1 MKLPAALRIENG
13 PIGSALSTWLDF
25 APAGLATRFLLLWF
39 VILWMVFNVL
49 SRASTGLDSA
59 IFAVYAEG
67 LHPAAGY
74 DFHPPLAPLIAAG
87 WFSAFPTTDWTCHLL
102 AMANAALGLYGV
114 DLIARHYL
122 DGDKR
127 IVVLMMLLLTP
138 FYQFYADH
146 FSWGMTQLSLWPIAT
161 YCFLRAFETRGIAWS
176 ARAGAAAALALLGD
190 YHAVVL
196 LAGFLAGVLVSP
208 GRSAYLRSAS
218 PYISAVTGLA
228 ILSPHIYWLYL
239 TQFAPLAKV
248 AAEITGAPL
257 GDVLAKD
264 AVYVAATLGYA
275 AVPLAVW
282 WLAVRP
288 DRATWREAFWPDAP
302 EDRMLVVLLV
312 VPLVLPAIV
321 APFIGAALSPLSTTP
336 GWFLLPII
344 LLRPKSANLTRIAA
358 IRITALVAG
367 LTLCAVIAAP
377 FIAWQRH
384 LAGGTSEGRKF
395 YRQVAGQVTE
405 AWHAATGQP
414 LSIVMGDRNL
424 VAATTFYS
432 PDHPDS
438 VPDFD
443 LAAVPWVT
451 PERVRLA
458 GFMAI
463 CNADDQNC
471 VDEARHRAADNS
483 NVQFMNFSTISRYLG
498 RSGKLGRFFFLLV
511 GAEAAPRIEVR

>member
-1 MKLPAALRIENG
+1 MSLPTSLKIENG
-13 PIGSALSTWLDF
+13 PIGSALGTWLDF
-25 APAGLATRFLLLWF
+25 APAGVATRFLLLWF
-39 VILWMVFNVL
+39 VILWMLFNVL
-49 SRASTGLDSA
+49 SHASTGLDSA

-67 LHPAAGY
+67 LHPSGGY
-74 DFHPPLAPLIAAG
+74 DLHPPLAALVAAG
-87 WFSAFPTTDWTCHLL
+87 WFQAFPTTDWTCHLL

-122 DGDKR
+122 QGDKR

-138 FYQFYADH
+138 FYQFYADR
-146 FSWGMTQLSLWPIAT
+146 FAWGMTQLSLWPIAT
-161 YCFLRAFETRGIAWS
+161 YCFLRAFETRAIAWS

-190 YHAVVL
+190 YQAIVL

-208 GRSAYLRSAS
+208 GRAAYLRSAS
-218 PYISAVTGLA
+218 PYISAVAGLA
-228 ILSPHIYWLYL
+228 ILSPHLYWLYA
-239 TQFAPLAKV
+239 TQFASFAHV
-248 AAEITGAPL
+248 AAALTGAPL

-264 AVYVAATLGYA
+264 AFYVAATLGYA
-275 AVPLAVW
+275 AVPLVVC

-288 DRATWREAFWPDAP
+288 DRATWRAALWPLEP
-302 EDRMLVVLLV
+302 ERRMLVVLLLA
-312 VPLVLPAIV
+312 PLVLPAII
-321 APFIGAALSPLSTTP
+321 APFIGLALTPLLTTP

-344 LLRPKSANLTRIAA
+344 LLRPQSANLTRVAA

-377 FIAWQRH
+377 LIAWQRH
-384 LAGGTSEGRKF
+384 IAGGTSEGREF
-395 YRQVAGQVTE
+395 YRQIAAQVSD
-405 AWHAATGQP
+405 AWHMATGQP
-414 LSIVMGDRNL
+414 LPMVMGDRNL

-443 LAAVPWVT
+443 VAAVPWVT
-451 PERVRLA
+451 PERVRVA

-471 VDEARHRAADNS
+471 VDEARRRAANNS
-483 NVQFMNFSTISRYLG
+483 NVQFMNFSAVSRYLG

-511 GAEAAPRIEVR
+511 GAETAPRIEVR

>member
-1 MKLPAALRIENG
+1 MGLPAAIKIENG
-13 PIGSALSTWLDF
+13 PIGSALGTWLDF

-49 SRASTGLDSA
+49 SHASTGLDGA
-59 IFAVYAEG
+59 IFLVYAEG
-67 LHPAAGY
+67 LRPAAGY
-74 DFHPPLAPLIAAG
+74 DLHPPLAALVAAG
-87 WFSAFPTTDWTCHLL
+87 WFSTFPTTDWTCHLL

-114 DLIARHYL
+114 DLIARHHL
-122 DGDKR
+122 EGDKR
-127 IVVLMMLLLTP
+127 IVVLLLLLLTP
-138 FYQFYADH
+138 FYQFYADR
-146 FSWGMTQLSLWPIAT
+146 FSWPMTQLSLWPIAT
-161 YCFLRAFETRGIAWS
+161 YCFLSAFETRGIAWS
-176 ARAGAAAALALLGD
+176 ARAGAAAGVALLGD

-208 GRSAYLRSAS
+208 GRYAYLRSAS
-218 PYISAVTGLA
+218 PYVSAVAGLA
-228 ILSPHIYWLYL
+228 ILSPHIYWLYV
-239 TQFAPLAKV
+239 TQFASLAHV
-248 AAEITGAPL
+248 AAELTGAPL

-264 AVYVAATLGYA
+264 AFYMAATLGYA

-288 DRATWREAFWPDAP
+288 DRATWREAFWPSEPDR
-302 EDRMLVVLLV
+302 RMLVVLLA
-312 VPLVLPAIV
+312 VPLVLPAII
-321 APFIGAALSPLSTTP
+321 APLSGIALTPQSTTP
-336 GWFLLPII
+336 GWFLLPIV
-344 LLRPKSANLTRIAA
+344 LLRPKSANLTRVAA

-384 LAGGTSEGRKF
+384 LAGGTSEGREF
-395 YRQVAGQVTE
+395 YRQVAGQVTD
-405 AWHAATGQP
+405 AWHIATGQP
-414 LSIVMGDRNL
+414 LRLMMGDRNL
-424 VAATTFYS
+424 VAAATFYS

-443 LAAVPWVT
+443 LASAPWVT
-451 PERVRLA
+451 QKRVREE

-463 CNADDQNC
+463 CSADDQNC
-471 VDEARHRAADNS
+471 VDEARRRAADNS

-511 GAEAAPRIEVR
+511 GAEAAPTIQIR

>member
-1 MKLPAALRIENG
+1 MNLPASLKIENG
-13 PIGSALSTWLDF
+13 PIGSALGTWLDF
-25 APAGLATRFLLLWF
+25 APAGIATRFLLLWF
-39 VILWMVFNVL
+39 VILWLMFNVL
-49 SRASTGLDSA
+49 SHASTGLDSA

-67 LHPAAGY
+67 LHPATGY
-74 DFHPPLAPLIAAG
+74 DLHPPLAALVAAG
-87 WFSAFPTTDWTCHLL
+87 WFAAFPTTDWTGHLL

-122 DGDKR
+122 KGDKR
-127 IVVLMMLLLTP
+127 IIVLMMLLLTP
-138 FYQFYADH
+138 FYQFYADR
-146 FSWGMTQLSLWPIAT
+146 FSWGMTQLALWPIAT

-190 YHAVVL
+190 YHAIVL

-208 GRSAYLRSAS
+208 SRDAYLRSAS
-218 PYISAVTGLA
+218 PYISALTGLA
-228 ILSPHIYWLYL
+228 ILSPHIYWLYV
-239 TQFAPLAKV
+239 TQFASLAHV
-248 AAEITGAPL
+248 AAGLTGAPL
-257 GDVLAKD
+257 GEVLVKD
-264 AVYVAATLGYA
+264 AFYVAATLGYA
-275 AVPLAVW
+275 AVPLAIW

-288 DRATWREAFWPDAP
+288 DRATLRAALWPLEP
-302 EDRMLVVLLV
+302 ERRMVVILLL

-336 GWFLLPII
+336 GWFLLPIV
-344 LLRPKSANLTRIAA
+344 LLRPQSANLTRVAA
-358 IRITALVAG
+358 IRLTAIVAG

-377 FIAWQRH
+377 LIAWQRH
-384 LAGGTSEGRKF
+384 LAGGTSEGREF
-395 YRQVAGQVTE
+395 YRQVAGQVTD
-405 AWHAATGQP
+405 AWHLATGQP
-414 LSIVMGDRNL
+414 LPIVMGDRNL

-443 LAAVPWVT
+443 LASVPWVT

-471 VDEARHRAADNS
+471 VDEARRRAADNS
-483 NVQFMNFSTISRYLG
+483 NVQFMNFSSISRYLG
-498 RSGKLGRFFFLLV
+498 RSGKLGRFFFLVV
-511 GAEAAPRIEVR
+511 GAQTAPTIEIR